1 MIAGRVSVRRRHC
14 VAARGW
20 RVYRRQRMTPAAY
33 RSLDVD
39 GSIFYREDGPKLS
52 LAAPFGRPHA
62 RQESWIVLSALLHP
76 LVLANGHLDFVV
88 FHTRDPPEQ
97 SSW

>member
-1 MIAGRVSVRRRHC
+1 MAGRQ
-14 VAARGW
+14 AAA
-20 RVYRRQRMTPAAY
+20 MTPAAY
-33 RSLDVD
+33 QSLDVD

-76 LVLANGHLDFVV
+76 LVLANGHLDFVTHAHGV
-88 FHTRDPPEQ
+88 PYARPAGT

>member
-1 MIAGRVSVRRRHC
+1 MAGRQ
-14 VAARGW
+14 AAA
-20 RVYRRQRMTPAAY
+20 MTPAAY
-33 RSLDVD
+33 QSLDVD

-62 RQESWIVLSALLHP
+62 RQESWIVLLHP
-76 LVLANGHLDFVV
+76 LVLANGHLDFVAHATV

>member
-1 MIAGRVSVRRRHC
+1 MAGRQ
-14 VAARGW
+14 AAA
-20 RVYRRQRMTPAAY
+20 MTPAAY
-33 RSLDVD
+33 QSLDVD

-62 RQESWIVLSALLHP
+62 RQESWIVPSALLHP
-76 LVLANGHLDFVV
+76 LVLANGHLDFVAHATV

>member
-1 MIAGRVSVRRRHC
+1 
-14 VAARGW
+14 
-20 RVYRRQRMTPAAY
+20 MTPAAY

-62 RQESWIVLSALLHP
+62 RHRGLCCLHFFTHWFLP
-76 LVLANGHLDFVV
+76 MAILI
-88 FHTRDPPEQ
+88 
-97 SSW
+97 S